1 MNKNLITGEMANL
14 VKGLEKAA
22 ETLGWEL
29 RHEKKVPDLLDLLV
43 EANYITK
50 ETREWIKRE
59 LILQEIPI
67 EKLLLANYLASEDTI
82 NNAIH
87 LLNTLQTLI

>member
-1 MNKNLITGEMANL
+1 
-14 VKGLEKAA
+14 
-22 ETLGWEL
+22 
-29 RHEKKVPDLLDLLV
+29 LDLLV